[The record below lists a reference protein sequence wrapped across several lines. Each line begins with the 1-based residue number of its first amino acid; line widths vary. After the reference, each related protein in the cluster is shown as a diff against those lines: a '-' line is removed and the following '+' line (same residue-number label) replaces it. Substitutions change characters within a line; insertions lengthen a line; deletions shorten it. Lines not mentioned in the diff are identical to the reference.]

1 MENAGRA
8 RTRTRLTAVDGERRR
23 RSEDW
28 LATEEP
34 LDIRVSA
41 GGVDVSIGITMRTP
55 GNDFELA
62 AGFLLA
68 EGIIPSGTA
77 ITRIEYCVDKAL
89 GKEQQY
95 NQVTVQLASD
105 VEPIL
110 LDARRFAISSA
121 CGVCGRGSVD
131 DLVERGLEAL
141 PDGPP
146 ISAQV
151 ITGLPATMEARQ
163 RVFTSTGGL
172 HAAALFDAEGR
183 LLALREDVGRHNAV
197 DKVLGWAALNPTS
210 ASSRAVLLVSGRS
223 SFEIVQKCVVGR
235 VATLCAVSA
244 PSSLAVDLARR
255 FDLTLVGF
263 LRGETFNVYAGERR
277 ISARVADAI
286 RQTSSRA

>member
-8 RTRTRLTAVDGERRR
+8 RTRTRLTAFDGETPRRA
-23 RSEDW
+23 EDW

-41 GGVDVSIGITMRTP
+41 GGVDVSLGITMRTP

-62 AGFLLA
+62 AGLLLS

-77 ITRIEYCVDKAL
+77 ITRIEYCVDKAI
-89 GKEQQY
+89 GQEQQY

-105 VEPIL
+105 VTPALPEG
-110 LDARRFAISSA
+110 RRFTISSA
-121 CGVCGRGSVD
+121 CGVCGRGSID
-131 DLVERGLEAL
+131 DLVERGLDVL

-146 ISAQV
+146 ISAEV

-172 HAAALFDAEGR
+172 HAAALYDAEGR

-197 DKVLGWAALNPTS
+197 DKVLGWAALNPRP
-210 ASSRAVLLVSGRS
+210 ASTRAVLLVSGRS
-223 SFEIVQKCVVGR
+223 SFEIVQKCAVGR
-235 VATLCAVSA
+235 VPILCAVSA

-255 FDLTLVGF
+255 FDLTLIGF
-263 LRGETFNVYAGERR
+263 LRGESFNVYAGERR
-277 ISARVADAI
+277 VASPD
-286 RQTSSRA
+286 SP

>member
-1 MENAGRA
+1 MDGSGRA
-8 RTRTRLTAVDGERRR
+8 RTRTHLIAVDGGSRRR
-23 RSEDW
+23 AEDW

-34 LDIRVSA
+34 LDVRVSA

-62 AGFLLA
+62 AGFLLS

-89 GKEQQY
+89 GQEQQY

-105 VEPIL
+105 VAPVL
-110 LDARRFAISSA
+110 PAGRRFAISSA
-121 CGVCGRGSVD
+121 CGVCGRGSVE
-131 DLVERGLEAL
+131 DLIERGLEAL
-141 PDGPP
+141 PDGPST
-146 ISAQV
+146 SADV

-172 HAAALFDAEGR
+172 HAAALFDAEGT

-197 DKVLGWAALNPTS
+197 DKVLGWAALNPRPAAT
-210 ASSRAVLLVSGRS
+210 RAVLLVSGRS

-235 VATLCAVSA
+235 IPTLCAVSA

-255 FDLTLVGF
+255 FDLTLIGF
-263 LRGETFNVYAGERR
+263 LRDETFNVYTGERR
-277 ISARVADAI
+277 V
-286 RQTSSRA
+286 TSLDST